1 MKKCLCVCVVYY
13 LKKFPCPFGEID
25 FSEVAVHKGSQAA
38 MAVDWNADYFDLPK
52 EG

>member
-1 MKKCLCVCVVYY
+1 MCVCVVYY
-13 LKKFPCPFGEID
+13 FKKFPCPFGEID